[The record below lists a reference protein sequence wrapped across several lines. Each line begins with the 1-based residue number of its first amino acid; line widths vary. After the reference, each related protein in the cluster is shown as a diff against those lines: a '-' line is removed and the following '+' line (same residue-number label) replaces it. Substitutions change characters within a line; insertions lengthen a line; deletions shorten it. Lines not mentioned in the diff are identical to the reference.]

1 MILAPVLDRV
11 KVYGAI
17 ILVVL
22 VMTVLTFAFF
32 ASKLSAPVHAKSTEP
47 IPDCVAIGKAGAS
60 VVSRCEDTELDKV
73 CYVTTGGFMFCLD
86 E

>member
-1 MILAPVLDRV
+1 MTHIVNSLLVGLAAAILILAG
-11 KVYGAI
+11 YGLMAI
-17 ILVVL
+17 
-22 VMTVLTFAFF
+22 ADGQ
-32 ASKLSAPVHAKSTEP
+32 PVHAKSGDV
-47 IPDCVAIGKAGAS
+47 PDCVAIGKAGAS